1 MKRKFL
7 IMSAVLLTICGAALL
22 QSCSSEYEY
31 YDATEEYGY
40 YTEEEIE
47 AIEAMAE
54 KYGISIEIDRNYY
67 GEKQTLEE
75 IELELMELATI
86 RGEYEIVPQKDSEG
100 NIIYTSRKTERNSRT
115 LTRAAEG
122 SWSGSDN
129 TKKYTVDVT
138 VCWDLNK
145 AFQYERLYAKAKLA
159 KNYTSSTPKTIS
171 SNFIGDNNIEFYGS
185 VSETFFGN
193 IYSIEI
199 YDGIIYNYPE
209 NGPGYFKVR

>member
-7 IMSAVLLTICGAALL
+7 ILSATLLAVCSAALL

-40 YTEEEIE
+40 YTEEEIT

-54 KYGISIEIDRNYY
+54 KYGISIKIDRNYY

-75 IELELMELATI
+75 IELELMELATVK
-86 RGEYEIVPQKDSEG
+86 GEYEIVPQKDSEG
-100 NIIYTSRKTERNSRT
+100 NILYTSRRTERNNRT

-122 SWSGSDN
+122 SWSGSDD
-129 TKKYTVDVT
+129 TKKCTVDVT

-145 AFQYERLYAKAKLA
+145 AFRYERLYAKAKLE

-171 SNFIGDNNIEFYGS
+171 SNFIGDNNIEFYGPI
-185 VSETFFGN
+185 SESFFGKS
-193 IYSIEI
+193 YSLEI